1 MSRGQVEATGRTKAQ
16 DKAGQEQ
23 EPQRARLIGQ
33 DVQDVAHEARQGS
46 CQDRHLEAVLC
57 PDAVACTAQKGL
69 VRDYPTVLSL
79 TQSLRAGRPERYWTE
94 QA

>member
-1 MSRGQVEATGRTKAQ
+1 MSTGHVEATGRTKAQ

-46 CQDRHLEAVLC
+46 CQNRHLEAVLC
-57 PDAVACTAQKGL
+57 PDAVACTVQKDGCVITL
-69 VRDYPTVLSL
+69 CRSLSP
-79 TQSLRAGRPERYWTE
+79 RVCE
-94 QA
+94 QGV